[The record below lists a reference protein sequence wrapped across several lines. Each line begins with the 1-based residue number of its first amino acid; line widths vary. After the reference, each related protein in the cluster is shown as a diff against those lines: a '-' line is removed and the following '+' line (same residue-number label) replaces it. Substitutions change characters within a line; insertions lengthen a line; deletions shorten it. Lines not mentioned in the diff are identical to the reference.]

1 MIDHRAWVDHLKSAC
16 PVLENRVFDVAQFT
30 RDAGA
35 WKSLPSAYVY
45 PFQDQAGTEYQPLQA
60 RQSITV
66 TMAIIIVTRQ
76 TGTSEVKLD
85 TLSSV
90 RSAINAALLG
100 WIPPGC
106 FDSITYVG
114 GQSEEFV
121 NTDFIWEDRYMTRY
135 LLTP

>member
-45 PFQDQAGTEYQPLQA
+45 PFQDQAGTDYQPLQA

-66 TMAIIIVTRQ
+66 
-76 TGTSEVKLD
+76 
-85 TLSSV
+85 
-90 RSAINAALLG
+90 
-100 WIPPGC
+100 IPPGC
-106 FDSITYVG
+106 FDSVTYVG